1 MTMMTLASFAQSATR
16 TPVFLFGK
24 AVYDE
29 GPVESDYIQS
39 GTVSFDPSTY
49 TVTFDNVVID
59 YPVNNEY
66 AVLSGSSGMNI
77 TLRVVG
83 TCNVKSAET
92 FMMGDKVTIQGVN
105 YSGRLIVTIN
115 ANRNRNFISAN
126 SNVTITECL
135 VKATT
140 NTTAAIETSNVY
152 KDNPD
157 SYLYLNSARL
167 YLTSQMNAIYYFKD
181 IVYNRTKLVTPD
193 PTTVGVISE
202 PPYFAYNG
210 TTKSVPVLEFEQ
222 ATVNDPIVFADAETE
237 KVCVANWD
245 TNHDNKLSYAEAAA
259 VTTLGSVFRDNDNI
273 TLFRELIYFTGLT
286 SIDNYAFFSC
296 EKLTHIQIPSNV
308 QTIGGYAFTN
318 TYSLSIV
325 NVADNNKLA
334 TIGSG
339 AFTNSGIQVL
349 EGADQ
354 VVSIGTRA
362 FKNCQ
367 KLQTFDMSSTLKII
381 ALEAFYNCPNFFPRL
396 PSSIGN
402 IGNYA
407 FYGCT
412 RMTKAQTIGEDNAQV
427 SIGEYAFAGSGMTSL
442 TIGTKNFTLSPNFA
456 KDTPA
461 DFVCYIDHSV
471 YNDYKAQMNAQ
482 GANEMTGHLKPF
494 TIIPQGYKYRTFYF
508 DKDVQ
513 LRDLNEKAHIITTY
527 RQPTNGINQVNYTE
541 LPDGI
546 VPANTPVL
554 LYSYSNRAVYYDI
567 IEKGTVEV
575 QPVKVVNYLIG
586 THEAITLQP
595 SSDIENRLVWRTH
608 TASFIPV
615 ETASA
620 EEKHLDAGSAYLL
633 LPKQKYSI
641 DEFMLN
647 IPDHSGGQQLSM
659 KGDVDGNGVINKDD
673 VNALVNV
680 LFGLAVH
687 PLKQCD
693 MDENNT
699 VNMADLTA
707 LILLLNQN
715 K

>member
-1 MTMMTLASFAQSATR
+1 MTMMSLVSFAQSVTR
-16 TPVFLFGK
+16 TPVFLFGE

-29 GPVESDYIQS
+29 GPVESDYIKS

-49 TVTFDNVVID
+49 TVTFDNAVID
-59 YPVNNEY
+59 YTVNNDY
-66 AVLSGSSGMNI
+66 PLMIGQSKKTL

-83 TCNVKSAET
+83 ACNVKSEET
-92 FMMGDKVTIQGVN
+92 FLSADTVVIQGVN
-105 YSGRLIVTIN
+105 YSGRLIVTVN
-115 ANRNRNFISAN
+115 ADREDFFIWADH
-126 SNVTITECL
+126 NVTITECL

-140 NTTAAIETSNVY
+140 NTPNGIITSNIA
-152 KDNPD
+152 KSNPD

-167 YLTSQMNAIYYFKD
+167 FLYSQTNAIYYFKD

-193 PTTVGVISE
+193 PTTVGVISK

-210 TTKSVPVLEFEQ
+210 TTKSVPNLEFEQ

-259 VTTLGSVFRDNDNI
+259 ATTLGSVFRDNDNI
-273 TLFRELIYFTGLT
+273 TSFRELIYFTGLT

-296 EKLTHIQIPSNV
+296 EKLTNIQIPSNV
-308 QTIGGYAFTN
+308 ESIGGYAFTN

-412 RMTKAQTIGEDNAQV
+412 RMTKAQTIGEENAQV

-442 TIGTKNFTLSPNFA
+442 TIGSKHFTLSPNFT
-456 KDTPA
+456 KDAPA

-513 LRDLNEKAHIITTY
+513 LRDPSERPRIITTY
-527 RQPTNGINQVNYTE
+527 RQPTNGINQVNYME
-541 LPDGI
+541 LTDGI
-546 VPANTPVL
+546 IPANTPVL
-554 LYSYSNRAVYYDI
+554 LYSFNPAVYYDI
-567 IEKGTVEV
+567 IEKNTVEV
-575 QPVKVVNYLIG
+575 QPVKVVNYLVG
-586 THEAITLQP
+586 THQATTLQP
-595 SSDIENRLVWRTH
+595 SSDIENRLVWRTR